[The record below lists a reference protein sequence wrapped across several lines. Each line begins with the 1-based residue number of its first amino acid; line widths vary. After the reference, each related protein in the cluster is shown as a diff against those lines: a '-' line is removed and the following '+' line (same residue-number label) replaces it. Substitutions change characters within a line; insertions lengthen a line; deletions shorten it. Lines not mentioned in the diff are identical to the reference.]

1 MRAGHQ
7 LPLTGAPG
15 EGAPAGAPAAGPRP
29 APAPPGP
36 RQPHTHARHSVR
48 PKVARSVGNLE
59 TWVFKQNGRETEFL
73 GNGTDR

>member
-29 APAPPGP
+29 LRRPAPASPT
-36 RQPHTHARHSVR
+36 RTHATVCGA
-48 PKVARSVGNLE
+48 KVARSVGNLE
-59 TWVFKQNGRETEFL
+59 TWGFKQNGRETEFL